1 MNSNNDDFE
10 FDDADDTEVFDGEA
24 VEEASEEYGYVEP
37 STDVPM
43 PLDYT
48 VQNPDFKEAS

>member
-1 MNSNNDDFE
+1 VNSNNDDFE